1 MSVINLTQSDGTR
14 TRIMPMTVAA
24 PSQTATRGDFDRM
37 ATDANVDRLRLA
49 DLLSA
54 LAMQERNAV
63 NLYRAAAGR
72 TSVEAWRERYE
83 TFGRQSETHAAIYE
97 ELIGS
102 LHGDPRYVSPMARL
116 CEFRNSKMMDTVL
129 LGSSVEPATLEIA
142 DLEMVLQAE
151 MQCHANWELLKAMS
165 ARLHDGETKRALDD
179 AIGRVEPEEDEHVA
193 WAKRTWQETH
203 LILVL
208 QRA

>member
-1 MSVINLTQSDGTR
+1 MSVINLTQLDGTR

-37 ATDANVDRLRLA
+37 ATDVNVDRLRLA

-72 TSVEAWRERYE
+72 TSVDAWRERYE
-83 TFGRQSETHAAIYE
+83 TFGRQSEIHITVYE
-97 ELIGS
+97 ELIGG

-116 CEFRNSKMMDTVL
+116 CEFRNSKMMETVL

-142 DLEMVLQAE
+142 DLEMVMLTAR
-151 MQCHANWELLKAMS
+151 QCRANRKLLKALS
-165 ARLHDGETKRALDD
+165 ARLHDGETKQSLDD
-179 AIGRVEPEEDEHVA
+179 AIRRIETDGPVD
-193 WAKRTWQETH
+193 WSKRTWQAT
-203 LILVL
+203 LLMQVL
-208 QRA
+208 PSGA